1 MMDETEKKLYQMAI
15 VIEEQQKTLD
25 ASLKKIDVAVAALAQ
40 ERAELAKTVENI
52 SKEVGKSAAQSL
64 INALGE
70 AQVRFNHEMN
80 KTANLALKSAQD
92 TNKELEIAKKNV
104 ATFTR
109 GLEGTLSAEMNRAA
123 TKYFTMFA
131 VLGVLLFGG
140 LYAYGAY
147 LAYEEL
153 QSAAFWKD
161 QSDAAYEK
169 CFKTK
174 GCIKK

>member
-1 MMDETEKKLYQMAI
+1 MAI

-92 TNKELEIAKKNV
+92 TN
-104 ATFTR
+104 
-109 GLEGTLSAEMNRAA
+109 
-123 TKYFTMFA
+123 
-131 VLGVLLFGG
+131 
-140 LYAYGAY
+140 
-147 LAYEEL
+147 
-153 QSAAFWKD
+153 
-161 QSDAAYEK
+161 
-169 CFKTK
+169 
-174 GCIKK
+174 